1 MKEIGEQLELARTA
15 GRSVNVAVDG
25 IPYRVERLTQ
35 RIDALNPRI
44 AELSSR
50 VTAAMTGQVKYLQEV
65 AVDEMSRQRYRLTV
79 YRAQANFALASI
91 YDRAA
96 TVTGQ

>member
-1 MKEIGEQLELARTA
+1 M
-15 GRSVNVAVDG
+15 
-25 IPYRVERLTQ
+25 
-35 RIDALNPRI
+35 
-44 AELSSR
+44 
-50 VTAAMTGQVKYLQEV
+50 TAAMTEQVKYLQEV
-65 AVDEMSRQRYRLTV
+65 AVDEMSRQRNRLTV